1 VDLSSIKG
9 QGRFLF
15 IDGFSGLFSGE
26 KQEKQ
31 ERLDMITVDPKEP
44 IILIL
49 TQHILKALETQ
60 KGRPTMFIEG
70 LDFLL
75 AATNISP
82 NDLLGLLSNISS
94 VTPLP
99 PFQRDTNSSL
109 PPASLSPYSR
119 TTVSSPPRLRW
130 PRTTKSY

>member
-1 VDLSSIKG
+1 M
-9 QGRFLF
+9 F

-26 KQEKQ
+26 KQEQQ
-31 ERLDMITVDPKEP
+31 EILDMITVDPKGP
-44 IILIL
+44 IILTL

-82 NDLLGLLSNISS
+82 NDLLGLISNISS

-99 PFQRDTNSSL
+99 LFQRDTNSSL
-109 PPASLSPYSR
+109 PPAFLSPYSQ
-119 TTVSSPPRLRW
+119 TTVSSLPRLRW
-130 PRTTKSY
+130 PRTTKFY

>member
-1 VDLSSIKG
+1 
-9 QGRFLF
+9 
-15 IDGFSGLFSGE
+15 
-26 KQEKQ
+26 
-31 ERLDMITVDPKEP
+31 MITVDPKGA
-44 IILIL
+44 IISTL
-49 TQHILKALETQ
+49 TQHILKALEMQ

-119 TTVSSPPRLRW
+119 TTVSSLPRLRW
-130 PRTTKSY
+130 PKTTKSY